1 MCAHPT
7 HVPSSVYHSLQS
19 KDHTHTKKPKVAL
32 ACSQCFLEYQ
42 LNDTKPRLCYIKLKQ
57 RYSPCASDITFL
69 SLSLSYKIGG
79 KLFYSSQGFFF
90 IPAFFNYNWHPI
102 NRTCLKC
109 TSQSILRY
117 IYPRETIPTIKTMN
131 TSIHLKKSSYTLK
144 KKFLPLTPPYSPHL
158 LHATTIL
165 YISLHFPRIFYR

>member
-57 RYSPCASDITFL
+57 RYSIRVILPPWGYWVMSGDISVVIMGKGWSGRGGGVPLAS
-69 SLSLSYKIGG
+69 SK
-79 KLFYSSQGFFF
+79 
-90 IPAFFNYNWHPI
+90 
-102 NRTCLKC
+102 
-109 TSQSILRY
+109 
-117 IYPRETIPTIKTMN
+117 
-131 TSIHLKKSSYTLK
+131 
-144 KKFLPLTPPYSPHL
+144 
-158 LHATTIL
+158 
-165 YISLHFPRIFYR
+165 